1 MADMTQVEGA
11 SHAPRGLLS
20 RIIGIVFAPGETF
33 ADIIRAP
40 RVLGVLA
47 FVTIVG
53 VVTIGGFLMTD
64 VGQQAW
70 LDQQEDQAVSWGREM
85 TDDQY
90 AGLEKVAPYVGYI
103 TMGAMLVFIPV
114 VTPDRRRH
122 PVRRLQRGARRPR
135 QLQAVAWPWWPT
147 PVSSSALGWIFV
159 MPLNYL
165 RESLSSPTNLS
176 VLAPMLEQGSFLA
189 SLLGTI
195 DLFIV
200 WWMVVLGIGLA
211 VLYRRS
217 TKPVV
222 GGLLVVYAVIALCIA
237 VARSVMGGS

>member
-1 MADMTQVEGA
+1 MTQVEGA

-20 RIIGIVFAPGETF
+20 RILGIVFAPGETF
-33 ADIIRAP
+33 EDVVRAP
-40 RVLGVLA
+40 RWLGVLA

-53 VVTIGGFLMTD
+53 VLTIGGFLTTE

-85 TDDQY
+85 TDEQF
-90 AGLEKVAPYVGYI
+90 AGLEKFAPYVGYF

-114 VTPDRRRH
+114 VTLIFAGILFA
-122 PVRRLQRGARRPR
+122 VFNGALGGRARFKE
-135 QLQAVAWPWWPT
+135 LFAVCAHAG
-147 PVSSSALGWIFV
+147 VISALNWIFV

-189 SLLGTI
+189 SLLGTV

-200 WWMVVLGIGLA
+200 WWVVVLGIGLA

-217 TKPVV
+217 AKPVIV
-222 GGLLVVYAVIALCIA
+222 SLLAVYAVIALCIA
-237 VARSVMGGS
+237 AARSLMGGS

>member
-1 MADMTQVEGA
+1 MAERTQVEGA

-20 RIIGIVFAPGETF
+20 RILGIVFSPEETF

-53 VVTIGGFLMTD
+53 VVTIGGFLMTE

-85 TDDQY
+85 TDDRY

-103 TMGAMLVFIPV
+103 TMGTMLVFIPV
-114 VTPDRRRH
+114 VTLI
-122 PVRRLQRGARRPR
+122 VAGLLFAVFNGALGGRARFKE
-135 QLQAVAWPWWPT
+135 LFAVCAHAG
-147 PVSSSALGWIFV
+147 VISALGWVFV

-200 WWMVVLGIGLA
+200 WWVVVLGIGLA

-217 TKPVV
+217 TKPVI

>member
-20 RIIGIVFAPGETF
+20 RIMGIVFAPGETF

-40 RVLGVLA
+40 RVLGVLV
-47 FVTIVG
+47 FVTAVG
-53 VVTIGGFLMTD
+53 VVTIGGFLMTE

-103 TMGAMLVFIPV
+103 TTGAMLVFIPV
-114 VTPDRRRH
+114 VTLI
-122 PVRRLQRGARRPR
+122 VAGILFAVFNGALGGRASFK
-135 QLQAVAWPWWPT
+135 QLMAVVAHAG
-147 PVSSSALGWIFV
+147 VISAFGWIFV

-176 VLAPMLEQGSFLA
+176 VLAPMLEQDSFLA

-195 DLFIV
+195 DLFLV
-200 WWMVVLGIGLA
+200 WWVVVLGIGLA

-217 TKPVV
+217 TKPVI